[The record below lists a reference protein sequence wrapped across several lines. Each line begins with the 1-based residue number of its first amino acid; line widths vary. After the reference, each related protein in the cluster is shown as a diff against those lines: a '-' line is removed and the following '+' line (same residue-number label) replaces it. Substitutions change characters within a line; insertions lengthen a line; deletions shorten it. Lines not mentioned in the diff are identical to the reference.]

1 MPRRMSSDTTSGYK
15 SSCLCPLKNL
25 PSQPGFGPPT
35 PGLPDHLLTSR
46 LTAVDGYDNAL
57 DTAKLP

>member
-1 MPRRMSSDTTSGYK
+1 MSSGTTSGYK
-15 SSCLCPLKNL
+15 SSRLVSSNNL
-25 PSQPGFGPPT
+25 PYQPGLASPT

-57 DTAKLP
+57 DSAKLP